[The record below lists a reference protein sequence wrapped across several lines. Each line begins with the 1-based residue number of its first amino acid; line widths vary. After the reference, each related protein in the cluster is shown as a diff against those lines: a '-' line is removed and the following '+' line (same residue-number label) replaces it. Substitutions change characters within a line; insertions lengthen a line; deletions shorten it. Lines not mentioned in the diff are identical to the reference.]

1 MHKLKYSWVW
11 AALML
16 VGCEGTTHTSQYKT
30 IRDFAQR
37 DVRSITT
44 EIYKNLGDTELK
56 ILVCKPDG
64 L

>member
-1 MHKLKYSWVW
+1 MHKLKQSLVW

-16 VGCEGTTHTSQYKT
+16 VGCVGTTHSSEYKT
-30 IRDFAQR
+30 IRDFAER
-37 DVRSITT
+37 DVRPITT

>member
-1 MHKLKYSWVW
+1 
-11 AALML
+11 ML

-30 IRDFAQR
+30 IRDFAER